1 MPPETSFKL
10 LSKDLLCTLCLKII
24 GNYKKE
30 YNEHGNTFIEKLKKT
45 CNEYP
50 NKLEAKR
57 CLNGFTLETLEFLKN
72 KDEHEVCKSVKLCK
86 AGEKPLPPEEYIEGS
101 GENIE
106 AIPDNPLARKYE
118 GTFI

>member
-24 GNYKKE
+24 GSYKKE
-30 YNEHGNTFIEKLKKT
+30 YDEHGNTFIEKLKKT

-57 CLNGFTLETLEFLKN
+57 CLNGFTLEALELLKN
-72 KDEHEVCKSVKLCK
+72 NNEHEICETVKLCK
-86 AGEKPLPPEEYIEGS
+86 VNEKSLPLEEFIEGS
-101 GENIE
+101 GKDKEP
-106 AIPDNPLARKYE
+106 IPNNPLARKYD
-118 GTFI
+118 GTFL